1 LKIKFE
7 WGKKVQNFFH
17 FEFFPPFEKIGA
29 ICGLKMQLDIEIPL
43 GAVAEPQG

>member
-1 LKIKFE
+1 LNG
-7 WGKKVQNFFH
+7 GKKFKISSILNFF
-17 FEFFPPFEKIGA
+17 PRLKKIGA